1 VLALM
6 VARNSF
12 GRDRIRLALICP
24 SPRSGFSPAVE
35 ESVLE
40 HNYRLTVIRPQSLAK
55 LPTSG
60 PGQLPYCPSERS
72 RWRGGRY
79 RVPDAGGVG
88 DSRVA
93 NLKNDRSRVTMRRIV
108 DWGVMDRSMIINNYP
123 FAEFRFWQG
132 FPGEKRLKFH
142 R

>member
-1 VLALM
+1 MLALM

-55 LPTSG
+55 LPTSRLLDS
-60 PGQLPYCPSERS
+60 QDERPN
-72 RWRGGRY
+72 
-79 RVPDAGGVG
+79 PDPNA
-88 DSRVA
+88 
-93 NLKNDRSRVTMRRIV
+93 
-108 DWGVMDRSMIINNYP
+108 
-123 FAEFRFWQG
+123 
-132 FPGEKRLKFH
+132 
-142 R
+142 

>member
-60 PGQLPYCPSERS
+60 PGQLPYCPSLGIDGEHSFDLDPQR
-72 RWRGGRY
+72 RW
-79 RVPDAGGVG
+79 A
-88 DSRVA
+88 
-93 NLKNDRSRVTMRRIV
+93 TV
-108 DWGVMDRSMIINNYP
+108 D
-123 FAEFRFWQG
+123 FA
-132 FPGEKRLKFH
+132 
-142 R
+142 